1 MTEIKTENEL
11 LSAVKELRTEFEAKS
26 QDLGKIAKIEA
37 ALDEAEKKSQTV
49 VAERMKEQ
57 KAAQELAEKVDLLEK
72 QLARTPVGDADK
84 ERYNAEAK
92 AFNLLARKG
101 AAVLNEEERKYLRTD
116 SDTEGGYLVPQDY
129 VREIIKNMTEISPIR
144 QLAKV
149 RRTSSKSITIPKR
162 TGLPQGGWRS
172 EGKPKVV
179 GQSSYGQVE
188 IFTRSLDVMTDITT
202 EMLQDSAF
210 NMEEEIRSDV
220 MEDFAQLEAIAF
232 LYGIEGLN
240 QPEGILVNPQVPSIA
255 SGVSNAITGDNLI
268 DLQAALK
275 IGYNGQ
281 YLFNRRTLAV
291 LRKLKDST
299 GQYLWT
305 PGFGS
310 IQNQINGS
318 NYILTGAGTVNDADG
333 VAINVGMPDVAAGTV
348 PVVYGDFNRAYTIVD
363 HTDMT
368 MIRDP
373 YTQADRGKVRFVFGR
388 RVGGKVVLPE
398 ALVKLRTAVS

>member
-1 MTEIKTENEL
+1 MTEFKNESEL
-11 LSAVKELRTEFEAKS
+11 LSAVKELRTEFESKS
-26 QDLGKIAKIEA
+26 QDLGKISRIEK
-37 ALDEAEKKSQTV
+37 ALEQHEEKSQAIVAGQLKAEKE
-49 VAERMKEQ
+49 ALAMKEQ
-57 KAAQELAEKVDLLEK
+57 VDLLEK

-84 ERYNAEAK
+84 EQYAAEAK

-101 AAVLNEEERKYLRTD
+101 AVVLSETDKKYLRTD
-116 SDTEGGYLVPQDY
+116 SDSEGGYLVPQDY

-162 TGLPQGGWRS
+162 LGIPQGGWRS
-172 EGKPKVV
+172 EGGSKVV
-179 GQSSYGQVE
+179 GQSSYGSVE

-210 NMEEEIRSDV
+210 NMEDEIRNDV

-232 LYGIEGLN
+232 LYGVEGLN
-240 QPEGILVNPQVPSIA
+240 QPEGLLVNTSIPSIA
-255 SGVSNAITGDNLI
+255 SGISNAITGDNLI
-268 DLQAALK
+268 DMQAALK

-305 PGFGS
+305 PGFGA

-318 NYILTGAGTVNDADG
+318 NYVLTGAGTVLDASG
-333 VAINVGMPDVAAGTV
+333 AAINVGMPDVAANNA
-348 PVVYGDFNRAYTIVD
+348 PILFGDFARAYTIVD

-373 YTQADRGKVRFVFGR
+373 YTQADKGKVRFVFGR
-388 RVGGKVVLPE
+388 RVGGKTVLPE
-398 ALVKLRTAVS
+398 ALVKLRVATS